1 MKKKDKQALMKDMQ
15 GLFQGANMQN
25 AQVNMFVERG
35 AKVVYKEVVVQGRE
49 SGARDAAAAAAGNGA
64 ATGNGAVVGN
74 GAAVV
79 GNAADR
85 HFPLTGREDEG
96 RQWYEF
102 LMERGFIDGETT
114 LADWLFLMGF
124 STACPDEVK
133 PIAWLKTVETA
144 RLMLRRVY
152 SQLIADRRL
161 TVARMEELAAQC
173 FTKQGV
179 PLRLAKPKREYSQ
192 DVEDI
197 ERFLPTAPDQPDC
210 NAKVL
215 F

>member
-25 AQVNMFVERG
+25 AQVNVIVERG

-49 SGARDAAAAAAGNGA
+49 SGVRDAA

-102 LMERGFIDGETT
+102 LMERGFIDGETA

-152 SQLIADRRL
+152 GRLIADRRL

-192 DVEDI
+192 DVDDI
-197 ERFLPTAPDQPDC
+197 EGFLPT
-210 NAKVL
+210 K
-215 F
+215 

>member
-25 AQVNMFVERG
+25 AQVNVIVERG

-49 SGARDAAAAAAGNGA
+49 SGARDAAAA
-64 ATGNGAVVGN
+64 GNGAVVGN

-192 DVEDI
+192 DVDDI
-197 ERFLPTAPDQPDC
+197 ERFLPTAAD
-210 NAKVL
+210 
-215 F
+215 

>member
-25 AQVNMFVERG
+25 AQVNVIVERG

-49 SGARDAAAAAAGNGA
+49 SGVRDAAAA

-192 DVEDI
+192 DVDDI